1 MGSAFLIML
10 REGLEGA
17 LIVAILL
24 AYLKVLDQ
32 KRHFVAVWLGT
43 LAGIGVALI
52 AGAIVFAV
60 LGRLHGRAEA
70 ITEGIVAFT
79 AAAVLTWMIVW
90 MSRQARYLKGALHA
104 KVDAALASGSAG
116 ALASIAF
123 VAISREGLESA
134 LFMLGTTV
142 GAHSHVAEFIGGL
155 IGVAAAAVIGYLVYR
170 GSHLI
175 NLRWFFR
182 VTGAL
187 IILFAAGLLATGIHE
202 FQEGNL
208 LPTMKEHIWNV
219 TNVAALNPDRSSFG
233 GLLHGLLGW
242 SPDPS
247 IEMAIVYL
255 LFLIPIGTIFL
266 LQTRKVPMAR
276 QPKKAEAGAAPL
288 KDLPNT
294 P

>member
-1 MGSAFLIML
+1 VGSAFLIML

-24 AYLKVLDQ
+24 AYLKLLDQ
-32 KRHFVAVWLGT
+32 RRHFSAVWLGT
-43 LAGIGVALI
+43 FAGVAVALI
-52 AGAIVFAV
+52 AGSIVFAV
-60 LGRLHGRAEA
+60 LGHLHGRAEA

-79 AAAVLTWMIVW
+79 AAGVLTWMIVW
-90 MSRQARYLKGALHA
+90 MSRQARFLKGALHA
-104 KVDAALASGSAG
+104 KVDAALASGSAA

-142 GAHSHVAEFIGGL
+142 GARSHMQEFIGG
-155 IGVAAAAVIGYLVYR
+155 IVGVAAAAIIGYLVYR
-170 GSHLI
+170 GSHII

-187 IILFAAGLLATGIHE
+187 IILFAAGLLATGVHE
-202 FQEGNL
+202 FQEAGL
-208 LPTMKEHIWNV
+208 LPSAQEHLWNL
-219 TNVAALNPDRSSFG
+219 TNVRLLNPDRSTIG

-247 IEMAIVYL
+247 LEMALVYL
-255 LFLIPIGTIFL
+255 AFLIPIGTIFL
-266 LQTRKVPMAR
+266 LQTRKVPRMRAP
-276 QPKKAEAGAAPL
+276 QTSEAPAHSS
-288 KDLPNT
+288 
-294 P
+294 

>member
-24 AYLKVLDQ
+24 AYLKLLDQ
-32 KRHFVAVWLGT
+32 RHRFGAVWLGT
-43 LAGIGVALI
+43 LAGVGVALV

-60 LGRLHGRAEA
+60 LGHLHGTAEA
-70 ITEGIVAFT
+70 ITEGVVAFT
-79 AAAVLTWMIVW
+79 AAGVLTWMIVW
-90 MSRQARYLKGALHA
+90 MSRQARFLKGALHA
-104 KVDAALASGSAG
+104 KVDAALATGSAT

-142 GAHSHVAEFIGGL
+142 GARSHVQEFIGGL
-155 IGVAAAAVIGYLVYR
+155 IGVAAAAIIGYLVYR
-170 GSHLI
+170 GSHLV

-202 FQEGNL
+202 SQEGGL
-208 LPTMKEHIWNV
+208 LPSLHEHLWNLSNV
-219 TNVAALNPDRSSFG
+219 TLLNPDHSSVG

-247 IEMAIVYL
+247 IEMVVVYV

-266 LQTRKVPMAR
+266 LQTRKVPRTHVPAT
-276 QPKKAEAGAAPL
+276 PAAPTAQL
-288 KDLPNT
+288 KDAANT

>member
-1 MGSAFLIML
+1 VGSAFLIML

-24 AYLKVLDQ
+24 AYLKLLDQ
-32 KRHFVAVWLGT
+32 RRHFGAVWLGT
-43 LAGIGVALI
+43 LAGVAVALI
-52 AGAIVFAV
+52 AGSIVFAV
-60 LGRLHGRAEA
+60 LGHLHGRAEA
-70 ITEGIVAFT
+70 ITEGVVAFT

-90 MSRQARYLKGALHA
+90 MSRQARFLKGTLHA
-104 KVDAALASGSAG
+104 KVDAALASGSAA

-142 GAHSHVAEFIGGL
+142 GARSHMQEFIGGL
-155 IGVAAAAVIGYLVYR
+155 VGVAAAAVIGYLVYR
-170 GSHLI
+170 GSHII

-202 FQEGNL
+202 FQEADL
-208 LPTMKEHIWNV
+208 LPSAQEHLWNL
-219 TNVAALNPDRSSFG
+219 TNVKLLNPDRSTIG

-247 IEMAIVYL
+247 LEMALVYL
-255 LFLIPIGTIFL
+255 AFLIPIGTIFL
-266 LQTRKVPMAR
+266 LQTRKVPRVRA
-276 QPKKAEAGAAPL
+276 PHATEAPAHSS
-288 KDLPNT
+288 
-294 P
+294 